1 MVIIYELRKA
11 EKLGI
16 LCSATIHVQE
26 LKQEL
31 EQRERDVPVQMV
43 PQQQQQQL

>member
-16 LCSATIHVQE
+16 LIHVQE
-26 LKQEL
+26 LKHEL